1 MTTYTATNGAII
13 ADLTALRAIPST
25 DLPASGFV
33 VLFVAAE
40 NSWYEYD
47 STLTSGDVIPTD
59 SPTNGR
65 WIRIGRDRLRA
76 NRTYYVRTD
85 GNDNNTGLA
94 NTSGGAFLT
103 IGKAVSVAVSLDPS
117 TFAITIQL
125 GDGTYSL
132 GGSGLTLPSI
142 LNGAS
147 ITIQGNTS
155 NAASVTITS
164 TDAGGTIKAFSAVGG
179 WFLRWFTLTNTN
191 NGHGIYNSRSNIG
204 FERLVFGSVGTG
216 FHIINADGGS
226 TGNAFNATYYAY
238 TISGGASGHIYNTG
252 SGSIATCAVSTIT
265 ISGTPAFANAFCT
278 TENNA
283 YSNFFS
289 PTFSGS
295 ATGKRYDVKANGV
308 INTNGGGATFLPGN
322 VSGTTATGGQY
333 L

>member
-1 MTTYTATNGAII
+1 MTVYTATNGAII

-59 SPTNGR
+59 SPATGR

-85 GNDNNTGLA
+85 GSDSNNGLA

-103 IGKAVSVAVSLDPS
+103 IAKAVSVAISLDPS

-132 GGSGLTLPSI
+132 GSSGLVLPSI
-142 LNGAS
+142 PNGAS
-147 ITIQGNTS
+147 ITLQGNTS

-164 TDAGGTIKAFSAVGG
+164 TDAGGTIKAFNTIGG

-191 NGHGIYNSRSNIG
+191 NGHGIYNSKSTIG

-216 FHIINADGGS
+216 FHIVNADGGF
-226 TGNAFNATYYAY
+226 TGNVFNATYYPY
-238 TISGGASGHIYNTG
+238 TISAGALAHIYNTG
-252 SGSIATCAVSTIT
+252 AGSIATCAAATVTIT
-265 ISGTPAFANAFCT
+265 GTPAFSTAFCIN
-278 TENNA
+278 ENLG
-283 YSNFFS
+283 YCNFF
-289 PTFSGS
+289 PATFSGS
-295 ATGKRYDVKANGV
+295 ATGQRYTATANAV
-308 INTNGGGATFLPGN
+308 INTFGSGATYLPGN
-322 VSGTTATGGQY
+322 ASGTTATGGQY

>member
-1 MTTYTATNGAII
+1 MVAYTSTNGTIK

-47 STLTSGDVIPTD
+47 STLTSGDVTPTD
-59 SPTNGR
+59 NPTNGR
-65 WIRIGRDRLRA
+65 WFRIGRDRLRA

-85 GNDNNTGLA
+85 GSDNNTGLA

-103 IGKAVSVAVSLDPS
+103 IGKAITVATSLDPS
-117 TFAITIQL
+117 TFSITIQL

-132 GGSGLTLPSI
+132 GSSGLVLPSI

-164 TDAGGTIKAFSAVGG
+164 TDTVGTIKAFNAVGG

-191 NGHGIYNSRSNIG
+191 NGHGIYNSKSNISY
-204 FERLVFGSVGTG
+204 ERLVFGSVGTG
-216 FHIINADGGS
+216 FHVINADGGA
-226 TGNAFNATYYAY
+226 TGNLFNATYYPY
-238 TISGGASGHIYNTG
+238 TISGGATGHVYNIG
-252 SGSIATCAVSTIT
+252 AGSIFTCAVSTIT
-265 ISGTPAFANAFCT
+265 ISGTPAFANSFCIN
-278 TENNA
+278 ENLG
-283 YSNFFS
+283 YCNFFS

-295 ATGKRYDVKANGV
+295 ATGKRYDVKGNAV

>member
-1 MTTYTATNGAII
+1 MAVFTGNGYLV
-13 ADLTALRAIPST
+13 ADLTALKAIPAI
-25 DLPASGFV
+25 DRPAFK
-33 VLFVAAE
+33 VAILVAGLA
-40 NSWYEYD
+40 WYEYD
-47 STLTSGDVIPTD
+47 NAATSGGITPDD
-59 SPTNGR
+59 SPAAGR
-65 WIRIGRDRLRA
+65 WFPLATEKLRA

-85 GNDNNTGLA
+85 GSDSNTGLA

-103 IGKAVSVAVSLDPS
+103 PNKAVAVASVLD
-117 TFAITIQL
+117 FAGFSVTIQL

-132 GGSGLTLPSI
+132 GASPLILPSI
-142 LNGAS
+142 ANGAK

-155 NAASVTITS
+155 NAASVILTS
-164 TDAGGTIKAFSAVGG
+164 TAASGTIQAYDAIGSYF
-179 WFLRWFTLTNTN
+179 FRWLTITNTN
-191 NGHGIYNSRSNIG
+191 NGNAIFNSNSIIG
-204 FERLVFGSVGTG
+204 YERLVFGSVGTG
-216 FHIINADGGS
+216 FHVINADGGR
-226 TGNAFNATYYAY
+226 TGNSFNGSYYPY
-238 TISGGASGHIYNTG
+238 TISGGATGHAYNTG
-252 SGSIATCAVSTIT
+252 SGSIFTCAVSTVT
-265 ISGTPAFANAFCT
+265 VSGTPAFANTFCL